1 MFSFLKSKG
10 PPGVVGLEVRPDGLG
25 IAISRGS
32 GDLVYAF
39 EACNAAERTTK
50 LRSIVDEQ
58 DLAKMACRVVL
69 PFDQYK
75 TYPIDKPKVEESEI
89 PDAARWSVKDMLE
102 FNLEDA
108 VTDVYEF
115 PMDAL
120 RGRPAQINVV
130 VSRRTIIQGLVDLVN
145 ESGMSLESIDTA
157 DLCLRNVALT
167 QLSDNERPV
176 AMLYLRRGAGN
187 MIFVKGG
194 NLYLARNFDFSS
206 DELNEPSQQ
215 EKVIQQL
222 ALEVQR
228 SFDYFESQLGQ
239 RPPGELIL
247 FGPDPNIPLANMLG
261 GSITAKVTSLD
272 LKPLNLEDG
281 IEAVNTLVSVGAACG
296 GESH

>member
-1 MFSFLKSKG
+1 M
-10 PPGVVGLEVRPDGLG
+10 GLEVRPDGLG
-25 IAISRGS
+25 IAIAKGAS
-32 GDLVYAF
+32 DLVYAF
-39 EACNAAERTTK
+39 EACNAAERAAK
-50 LRSIVDEQ
+50 LKSIVDEQ
-58 DLAKMACRVVL
+58 DLSKMACRVVL

-75 TYPIDKPKVEESEI
+75 TYPIDKPKVEESEVS
-89 PDAARWSVKDMLE
+89 DAARWSVKDMLD

-108 VTDVYEF
+108 ITDVYEF

-120 RGRPAQINVV
+120 RGRSAQVNVV
-130 VSRRTIIQGLVDLVN
+130 VCRRTIIQGLVDLVN
-145 ESGMSLESIDTA
+145 ESGMILESIDIA

-167 QLSDNERPV
+167 QMSDADRPV

-194 NLYLARNFDFSS
+194 NLYLARNFDFST
-206 DELNEPSQQ
+206 EALNEPSQQ

-272 LKPLNLEDG
+272 LNPLSMEDG
-281 IEAVNTLVSVGAACG
+281 LEAVNTLVSVGAALG

>member
-1 MFSFLKSKG
+1 M
-10 PPGVVGLEVRPDGLG
+10 GLEVRPDGLG
-25 IAISRGS
+25 IAIAKGAS
-32 GDLVYAF
+32 DLVYAF
-39 EACNAAERTTK
+39 EACNAAERAAK

-58 DLAKMACRVVL
+58 DLSKMACRVVL

-75 TYPIDKPKVEESEI
+75 TYPIDKPKVEESEVS
-89 PDAARWSVKDMLE
+89 DAARWSVKDMLD

-108 VTDVYEF
+108 ITDVYEF

-120 RGRPAQINVV
+120 RGRSAQVNVV
-130 VSRRTIIQGLVDLVN
+130 VCRRTIIQGLVDLVN
-145 ESGMSLESIDTA
+145 ESGMILESIDIA

-167 QLSDNERPV
+167 QMSDADRPV

-194 NLYLARNFDFSS
+194 NLYLARNFDFST
-206 DELNEPSQQ
+206 EALNEPSQQ

-272 LKPLNLEDG
+272 LNPLSMEDG
-281 IEAVNTLVSVGAACG
+281 LEAVNTLVSVGAALG